1 MTTVELMW
9 LMFFVITSSIYVGI
23 KIGRTQGQYKPKDE
37 DFYGSLIFNDAN
49 DENYPEMFLNINDS
63 IGELYLKKYVCLRI
77 DCISRLQF
85 EDKRHELAK

>member
-23 KIGRTQGQYKPKDE
+23 KIGRTQGRYKPKDE
-37 DFYGSLIFNDAN
+37 DFYGSLVFNDAN

-63 IGELYLKKYVCLRI
+63 IGELYWKKYVCLKI
-77 DCISRLQF
+77 DCISRLHF
-85 EDKRHELAK
+85 EDRQHELAK